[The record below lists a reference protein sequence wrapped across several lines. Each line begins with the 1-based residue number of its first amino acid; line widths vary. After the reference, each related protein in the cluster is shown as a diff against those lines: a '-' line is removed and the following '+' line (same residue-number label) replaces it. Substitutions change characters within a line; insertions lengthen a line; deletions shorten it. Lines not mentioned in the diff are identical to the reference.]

1 MTWQRRRAALV
12 VVVVGAWL
20 AVALLTAR
28 GVDSH
33 EFRKTTTQAA
43 QGALDAVRTARL
55 AGEAER
61 DQHAFQV
68 YVSPVLENSQQG
80 IGTALRRMA
89 EQPTPGEAERRL
101 REELVALLHEA
112 DRHTGDLTA
121 AVEQG
126 DRKRMNAAVGGLGPV
141 GDRLAAFVVRHRG

>member
-1 MTWQRRRAALV
+1 VAL

-20 AVALLTAR
+20 AIALRTAP

-33 EFRKTTTQAA
+33 EFRKTTAQAA
-43 QGALDAVRTARL
+43 QGALDAAQTARL

-61 DQHAFQV
+61 DQHAFRG
-68 YVSPVLENSQQG
+68 YVSPVLQNSQQG
-80 IGTALRRMA
+80 IGTALQTMA

-121 AVEQG
+121 AVEQD
-126 DRKRMNAAVGGLGPV
+126 DRERINAAVDGLGPV
-141 GDRLAAFVVRHRG
+141 GDRLAAFVARHRE